1 MTMGRRAFAR
11 LPVAPCSKF
20 TPVGL
25 GGSPLFTPLHGV
37 MVSRYRGGGAV
48 RRSPRRVGLQP
59 TIGHQVVEVRFL
71 LPRPASPRLA
81 GPVSRERIT
90 PALLMK
96 LDQRVGNRSA

>member
-25 GGSPLFTPLHGV
+25 GGCPLLTPLHGL
-37 MVSRYRGGGAV
+37 MVSRYRGGDAV

-59 TIGHQVVEVRFL
+59 TIGHQVVEVRLL
-71 LPRPASPRLA
+71 LPRPASLELQ
-81 GPVSRERIT
+81 GPISRERIT
-90 PALLMK
+90 PAFLMS
-96 LDQRVGNRSA
+96 LDRYPR